1 MPKLI
6 QKSGFI
12 KPGKAG
18 GYIGYIATRDGVE
31 KLPGPEGYVEYMA
44 MRPGAERHD
53 GHGLFSS
60 QPVDLDAV
68 MKEAEQ
74 HDGPVWTLIYSLKRE
89 DAARLGY
96 DNAKGWQTLLK
107 AHQVELAT
115 AMKIPPEQFQWYAA
129 YHDEGE
135 HPHIHMTV
143 WADDPKQGFLTPVG
157 IKAMRS
163 VLTNSIFQDELY
175 SLYQRKDIS
184 YKELTAQARAS
195 LHELIQ
201 QMENT
206 ICDSPVIEMQMV
218 QLADSLKNVK
228 GKKQY
233 GYLKKPLKE
242 QVDTIVDELA
252 KLPAVAE
259 CFEVWNALRDEL
271 ESYYKDTPRQH
282 LPLSQQK
289 EFKAVK
295 NMVVQEA
302 EHLRLGVLTFED
314 EQLADEPPD
323 NTRFGDPD
331 ATNEDKRS
339 VIEELERDWGD
350 DGPASTAYLLGR
362 LWRDGVGV
370 LPDDE
375 KAELWFRRAAE
386 TGHSDARY
394 ALAKLLHGQ
403 GRIRDA
409 ISWYEQAAEGGNQFA
424 DYQLGKLYLQDTQVE
439 KNPAKAVGC
448 LTAAAEQ
455 GCSQAQY
462 LLGKLHLLGQ
472 DVEQDYAAAEYWF
485 TQAASQGHEYAQ
497 FFLDHMEPERDP
509 SVLLCATRLLCAMAQ
524 IIRETLPPAPPGIHI
539 DHIDRKQ
546 LRQIQEKKIAMG
558 HKPDDHEEQG
568 WGGMT
573 M

>member
-60 QPVDLDAV
+60 QPVDLDTA

-107 AHQVELAT
+107 ARQVELAT
-115 AMKIPPEQFQWYAA
+115 AMKIPPEQFRWYAA

-143 WADDPKQGFLTPVG
+143 WADNPKQGFLTKEG
-157 IKAMRS
+157 IKTMRS

-184 YKELTAQARAS
+184 YKDLTAQARVT
-195 LHELIQ
+195 LRELVQ
-201 QMENT
+201 QMEST

-218 QLADSLKNVK
+218 QLADKLNDVR

-242 QVDTIVDELA
+242 QVDAIVDELA
-252 KLPAVAE
+252 KFPTVAKCYE
-259 CFEVWNALRDEL
+259 IWNHLRDEL

-289 EFKAVK
+289 EFKAIK
-295 NMVVQEA
+295 NMVIQEA
-302 EHLRLGVLTFED
+302 ENLRLGVLTFED
-314 EQLADEPPD
+314 EQLVDEPPD
-323 NTRFGDPD
+323 NTRFGDSD
-331 ATNEDKRS
+331 VSNEDKRS
-339 VIEELERDWGD
+339 VIEVLERDWGD
-350 DGPASTAYLLGR
+350 DGPASTACLLGR
-362 LWRDGVGV
+362 LWRDGLGV
-370 LPDDE
+370 IPNDE
-375 KAELWFRRAAE
+375 KAEMWFRRAAE
-386 TGHSDARY
+386 MGHSDAQY
-394 ALAKLLHGQ
+394 ALAKLLQ
-403 GRIRDA
+403 EQDRISEA
-409 ISWYEQAAEGGNQFA
+409 IPWYEQAAEGGNQFA
-424 DYQLGKLYLQDTQVE
+424 SYQLGKLYLAGESVPKD
-439 KNPAKAVGC
+439 ALKAINH
-448 LTAAAEQ
+448 LTDAAEQ

-462 LLGKLHLLGQ
+462 ILGKLYLLGQ
-472 DVEQDYAAAEYWF
+472 DVEQDYASAEYWF
-485 TQAASQGHEYAQ
+485 TQAAEQGHGYAQ
-497 FFLDHMEPERDP
+497 FFLDHMEQERDP
-509 SVLLCATRLLCAMAQ
+509 SVLLCATRLLCSMAQ
-524 IIRETLPPAPPGIHI
+524 IIRETPPPAPPGLR
-539 DHIDRKQ
+539 IDRKRFQQ
-546 LRQIQEKKIAMG
+546 LMEKKIAMG

-573 M
+573 MR

>member
-60 QPVDLDAV
+60 QPVDLDTV
-68 MKEAEQ
+68 MEEAAQ

-96 DNAKGWQTLLK
+96 DNAASWQTLLK

-115 AMKIPPEQFQWYAA
+115 AMKIPPEQFRWYAA

-143 WADDPKQGFLTPVG
+143 WADDPKQGFLTKEG

-175 SLYQRKDIS
+175 SLYQRKDVS
-184 YKELTAQARAS
+184 HKELTAQARKS
-195 LHELIQ
+195 LRELVH

-218 QLADSLKNVK
+218 QLADKLKDAT

-233 GYLKKPLKE
+233 GYLKKSLKA
-242 QVDTIVDELA
+242 QVDAIVDELA
-252 KLPAVAE
+252 KVPQVAE
-259 CFEVWNALRDEL
+259 CFEEWNRLRDEL

-289 EFKAVK
+289 EFKSIK
-295 NMVVQEA
+295 NMVIQEA
-302 EHLRLGVLTFED
+302 ENLRLGVFTFED
-314 EQLADEPPD
+314 ERMRDDLGNPHF
-323 NTRFGDPD
+323 RDPD
-331 ATNEDKRS
+331 ISNEDKRS
-339 VIEELERDWGD
+339 AIKVLEQRWDNNGS
-350 DGPASTAYLLGR
+350 AFATYQLGFV
-362 LWRDGVGV
+362 WRDGLGV
-370 LPDDE
+370 ISDDE
-375 KAELWFRRAAE
+375 KAEVWFCRAAE
-386 TGHSDARY
+386 TGHSGAQY
-394 ALAKLLHGQ
+394 SLAKLLLQQ
-403 GRIRDA
+403 GRINEA
-409 ISWYEQAAEGGNQFA
+409 IPWFEQAAENGSQFA
-424 DYQLGKLYLQDTQVE
+424 SYQLGKLYLQGVQGE
-439 KNPAKAVGC
+439 KNIDKAVEC
-448 LTAAAEQ
+448 LADAAEQ
-455 GCSQAQY
+455 DFSQAQY
-462 LLGKLHLLGQ
+462 LLGKLYLLRQ
-472 DVEQDYAAAEYWF
+472 DEEQDDAVAKYWF
-485 TQAASQGHEYAQ
+485 TQAAGQGHEYAQ
-497 FFLDHMEPERDP
+497 FFLDHMGQNRDP
-509 SVLLCATRLLCAMAQ
+509 SVLLCATRLLCCLVQ
-524 IIRETLPPAPPGIHI
+524 VIRDTPPPAPPGIHI
-539 DHIDRKQ
+539 DRK
-546 LRQIQEKKIAMG
+546 LRRRIQEKKIAMG

-568 WGGMT
+568 YIGPAM
-573 M
+573 